1 MYGVAVKEVV
11 YTSVWHSLQNV
22 ELSSQ
27 NVALRRNI
35 SCLFKTA
42 KLELNRKDAAICSLE
57 KRYTHTHT
65 HTTFHPSSSLSF
77 THRICHMTQC
87 VLVVVIFEAV
97 FFL

>member
-65 HTTFHPSSSLSF
+65 LPSIPPPPSLLHTEY
-77 THRICHMTQC
+77 
-87 VLVVVIFEAV
+87 VI
-97 FFL
+97 